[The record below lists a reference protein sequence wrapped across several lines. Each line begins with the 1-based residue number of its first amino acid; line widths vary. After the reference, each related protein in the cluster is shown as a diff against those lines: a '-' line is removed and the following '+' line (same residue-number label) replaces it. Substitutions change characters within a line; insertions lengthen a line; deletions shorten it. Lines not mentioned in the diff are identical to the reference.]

1 VIDTS
6 QLKASHLRTE
16 VRKLLDHEP
25 NSLTLVFES
34 FGFKRGV
41 PMDADFVFDVR
52 MLPNP
57 HYEPELRPLTGL
69 DKPVADYLSVEPE
82 VQAMQAQIID
92 FVERWLPSMVRD
104 HRSYVTIAI
113 GCTGGQHRSTY
124 LVEELSMHFSQRWTV
139 RSRHRELDA
148 IKHAGP

>member
-1 VIDTS
+1 
-6 QLKASHLRTE
+6 
-16 VRKLLDHEP
+16 
-25 NSLTLVFES
+25 
-34 FGFKRGV
+34 
-41 PMDADFVFDVR
+41 

-69 DKPVADYLSVEPE
+69 DKPVADFLSVEPE

-113 GCTGGQHRSTY
+113 GCTGPTGWPRS
-124 LVEELSMHFSQRWTV
+124 SASP
-139 RSRHRELDA
+139 A
-148 IKHAGP
+148 ACG